1 MWHLTCDTWH
11 VTSDT
16 WHLTCDTGHM
26 THGMGWWTL
35 WENLLI
41 HSYYGLGMVE
51 KWHAT
56 PDTWHVTCDTWQVV
70 SKCIIYPPRKYKT
83 IWLGSKL
90 SIFSKST
97 SFLLKLDLHCNL
109 PNFRNVSS
117 ISVLSLFLLGD
128 IQGEQTLFPCLLVK
142 GLPVPCLWIVHQSTN
157 QFTNLKKTVRFE
169 LANDC
174 QLIPEVFPLLW
185 RGTRRRGQR

>member
-1 MWHLTCDTWH
+1 MWHLTCDTWQ

-26 THGMGWWTL
+26 THGMCWWTL

-83 IWLGSKL
+83 IWLCSKL

-117 ISVLSLFLLGD
+117 ISELEMLA
-128 IQGEQTLFPCLLVK
+128 
-142 GLPVPCLWIVHQSTN
+142 H
-157 QFTNLKKTVRFE
+157 LKKIPHTRHWCLRHFWNV
-169 LANDC
+169 ANYSVN
-174 QLIPEVFPLLW
+174 QLLTQNRYVYW
-185 RGTRRRGQR
+185 C